1 MLIKENSKI
10 KEGEVICK
18 WFEGR
23 VINRNK
29 NVIAAIT
36 GPTGSGKSYW
46 CIGISELWYKR
57 RFNEEFPVEKNV
69 CFSIGKAIRRLDE
82 LLKSNTLRRG
92 EIIIIEE
99 AGIINNA
106 LDFQNKISKLFNF
119 VLQSFRKFNI
129 ILLFNLPVLSMMN
142 KNSRLLLHSH
152 IIMQSIDEQNKTSK
166 CKLFIHQLNEQS
178 GKSYWKFLRIK
189 MNGVIM
195 PVKKISLSMPSD
207 KIIEIYEKSKQ
218 EFLLDLTKEF
228 IDELNEIDKDNIRKE
243 ARNNLTDIEFEV
255 LKMLQEG
262 KPVKEIAEIG
272 KKSLVTVYETIKR
285 IERKGYNTENRQ
297 KPLENQV
304 FKVLNPIPKAI

>member
-1 MLIKENSKI
+1 MLIKENLKI

-23 VINRNK
+23 VITRNK
-29 NVIAAIT
+29 NVIAAIS

-46 CIGISELWYKR
+46 CLSLSEVWYKR
-57 RFNEEFPVEKNV
+57 RFNEEFPVEKNT

-92 EIIIIEE
+92 EILIIEE
-99 AGIINNA
+99 AGVINNA

-142 KNSRLLLHSH
+142 KNSRLLLHAH
-152 IIMQSIDEQNKTSK
+152 IIMQSIDEKNKISK
-166 CKLFIHQLNEQS
+166 CKMYIHQLNEQS

-189 MNGVIM
+189 FNGVIM
-195 PVKKISLSMPSD
+195 PVKKISLSLPSD
-207 KIIEIYEKSKQ
+207 KTIEIYEKSKQ
-218 EFLLDLTKEF
+218 EFLMDLTKEF
-228 IDELNEIDKDNIRKE
+228 INELNEIDKNNIRKE

-262 KPVKEIAEIG
+262 KEVKEIAKIRG
-272 KKSLVTVYETIKR
+272 VGVRTIYES
-285 IERKGYNTENRQ
+285 IERIKNKGFDVKNRQ
-297 KPLENQV
+297 ISLEKEV
-304 FKVLNPIPKAI
+304 FELPNPIPKAI